1 MTKASI
7 SLQELRRK
15 IYNKAKT
22 EKHRRFWKKLKG
34 FGWKRWLCG
43 ADSLIHGSNS
53 RLNTS
58 IIGNVICGD
67 FKAFRRNKEKDIM
80 MLTHNLDIG
89 FIACAYR
96 VDMSFMF

>member
-34 FGWKRWLCG
+34 FGWKRWSREDIYKKWGLYNDYRIRYIYSKAAQ
-43 ADSLIHGSNS
+43 AD
-53 RLNTS
+53 R
-58 IIGNVICGD
+58 
-67 FKAFRRNKEKDIM
+67 
-80 MLTHNLDIG
+80 
-89 FIACAYR
+89 
-96 VDMSFMF
+96 

>member
-1 MTKASI
+1 MDTSGI
-7 SLQELRRK
+7 RRVTVS
-15 IYNKAKT
+15 NENNLLT
-22 EKHRRFWKKLKG
+22 
-34 FGWKRWLCG
+34 WLCS
-43 ADSLIHGSNS
+43 ADGLIHGSNS

-89 FIACAYR
+89 FIAGAYR
-96 VDMSFMF
+96 VARPFMF